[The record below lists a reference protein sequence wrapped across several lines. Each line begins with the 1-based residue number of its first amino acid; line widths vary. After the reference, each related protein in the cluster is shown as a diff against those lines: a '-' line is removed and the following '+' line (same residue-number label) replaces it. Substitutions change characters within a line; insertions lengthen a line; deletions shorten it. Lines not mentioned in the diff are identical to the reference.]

1 MSVVDMAR
9 RIKVVHPDYLIMYKL
24 GTFYK
29 AFGKDAYI
37 LSSIFGYKY
46 SIIDENIP
54 ICGKIWQNPWQF
66 KKNSVNYIRITD
78 MVYTIFWKKWNKL
91 EEKIE
96 ISILLNLY
104 GNLLTDT
111 QKNYMD
117 LYYNQ
122 DYSLSEIGDN
132 ENITRQAV
140 RTILVKSKRKL
151 YEYEQKLK
159 FMEKENN
166 IKKLIEKLQNSKNNS
181 EKQKNLKKIQEN
193 LDY

>member
-1 MSVVDMAR
+1 M
-9 RIKVVHPDYLIMYKL
+9 
-24 GTFYK
+24 
-29 AFGKDAYI
+29 
-37 LSSIFGYKY
+37 
-46 SIIDENIP
+46 
-54 ICGKIWQNPWQF
+54 
-66 KKNSVNYIRITD
+66 
-78 MVYTIFWKKWNKL
+78 

-96 ISILLNLY
+96 LSILLNLY
-104 GNLLTDT
+104 GNLLTET
-111 QKNYMD
+111 QRKYMD

-159 FMEKENN
+159 FMEKEKN
-166 IKKLIEKLQNSKNNS
+166 IKKLIENLKNSKS
-181 EKQKNLKKIQEN
+181 ETEKKKIIKKIQEN

>member
-1 MSVVDMAR
+1 M
-9 RIKVVHPDYLIMYKL
+9 
-24 GTFYK
+24 
-29 AFGKDAYI
+29 
-37 LSSIFGYKY
+37 
-46 SIIDENIP
+46 
-54 ICGKIWQNPWQF
+54 
-66 KKNSVNYIRITD
+66 
-78 MVYTIFWKKWNKL
+78 

-104 GNLLTDT
+104 GNLLTET

-140 RTILVKSKRKL
+140 RTILVKSKNKL
-151 YEYEQKLK
+151 YEYEQKLR

-166 IKKLIEKLQNSKNNS
+166 IKKLLEKIQASNNEA
-181 EKQKNLKKIQEN
+181 EKQKYFKKIQEN

>member
-1 MSVVDMAR
+1 M
-9 RIKVVHPDYLIMYKL
+9 KL
-24 GTFYK
+24 EKRTV
-29 AFGKDAYI
+29 
-37 LSSIFGYKY
+37 
-46 SIIDENIP
+46 P
-54 ICGKIWQNPWQF
+54 I
-66 KKNSVNYIRITD
+66 SR
-78 MVYTIFWKKWNKL
+78 KKWNKL

-104 GNLLTDT
+104 GNLLTET
-111 QKNYMD
+111 QKSYMD

-151 YEYEQKLK
+151 REYEEKLK

-166 IKKLIEKLQNSKNNS
+166 IRRLIEKIYISKSDS
-181 EKQKNLKKIQEN
+181 EKQKYLKKIQDN

>member
-1 MSVVDMAR
+1 
-9 RIKVVHPDYLIMYKL
+9 
-24 GTFYK
+24 
-29 AFGKDAYI
+29 
-37 LSSIFGYKY
+37 
-46 SIIDENIP
+46 
-54 ICGKIWQNPWQF
+54 
-66 KKNSVNYIRITD
+66 
-78 MVYTIFWKKWNKL
+78 MVCTIFWKKWNKL

-104 GNLLTDT
+104 GNLLTET

-166 IKKLIEKLQNSKNNS
+166 IKKLIEKIQNSKNDS
-181 EKQKNLKKIQEN
+181 EKQRYLKRLREN

>member
-1 MSVVDMAR
+1 M
-9 RIKVVHPDYLIMYKL
+9 
-24 GTFYK
+24 
-29 AFGKDAYI
+29 
-37 LSSIFGYKY
+37 
-46 SIIDENIP
+46 
-54 ICGKIWQNPWQF
+54 
-66 KKNSVNYIRITD
+66 
-78 MVYTIFWKKWNKL
+78 

-104 GNLLTDT
+104 GNLLTET

-140 RTILVKSKRKL
+140 RTILVKSKNKL
-151 YEYEQKLK
+151 YEYERKLR

-166 IKKLIEKLQNSKNNS
+166 IKKLLEKIQASNNEE
-181 EKQKNLKKIQEN
+181 EKQKYLKKIQEN

>member
-1 MSVVDMAR
+1 M
-9 RIKVVHPDYLIMYKL
+9 
-24 GTFYK
+24 
-29 AFGKDAYI
+29 
-37 LSSIFGYKY
+37 
-46 SIIDENIP
+46 
-54 ICGKIWQNPWQF
+54 
-66 KKNSVNYIRITD
+66 
-78 MVYTIFWKKWNKL
+78 

-104 GNLLTDT
+104 GNLLTET
-111 QKNYMD
+111 QKKYMD

-140 RTILVKSKRKL
+140 RTILVKSKRRL

-159 FMEKENN
+159 FMEKEKN
-166 IKKLIEKLQNSKNNS
+166 IKKSIEKLHNSKSDS
-181 EKQKNLKKIQEN
+181 EKQKYLKEIQKN

>member
-1 MSVVDMAR
+1 MEE
-9 RIKVVHPDYLIMYKL
+9 
-24 GTFYK
+24 
-29 AFGKDAYI
+29 I
-37 LSSIFGYKY
+37 LQ
-46 SIIDENIP
+46 NT
-54 ICGKIWQNPWQF
+54 WQL

-78 MVYTIFWKKWNKL
+78 IVYFCWKKWNKL

-104 GNLLTDT
+104 GNLLTET

-151 YEYEQKLK
+151 FEYEQKLK

-166 IKKLIEKLQNSKNNS
+166 IKKLIEKLQNSKNDS
-181 EKQKNLKKIQEN
+181 EKQKYLKKIQEN

>member
-1 MSVVDMAR
+1 M
-9 RIKVVHPDYLIMYKL
+9 
-24 GTFYK
+24 
-29 AFGKDAYI
+29 
-37 LSSIFGYKY
+37 
-46 SIIDENIP
+46 
-54 ICGKIWQNPWQF
+54 
-66 KKNSVNYIRITD
+66 
-78 MVYTIFWKKWNKL
+78 

-104 GNLLTDT
+104 GNLLTET

-140 RTILVKSKRKL
+140 RTILVKSKNKL
-151 YEYEQKLK
+151 YEYEHKLR

-166 IKKLIEKLQNSKNNS
+166 IKKLLEKIQASNNEV
-181 EKQKNLKKIQEN
+181 EKQKYFKKIQEN

>member
-1 MSVVDMAR
+1 M
-9 RIKVVHPDYLIMYKL
+9 
-24 GTFYK
+24 
-29 AFGKDAYI
+29 
-37 LSSIFGYKY
+37 
-46 SIIDENIP
+46 
-54 ICGKIWQNPWQF
+54 
-66 KKNSVNYIRITD
+66 
-78 MVYTIFWKKWNKL
+78 

-104 GNLLTDT
+104 GNLLTET
-111 QKNYMD
+111 QKTYMD

-140 RTILVKSKRKL
+140 RTILVKSRKKL

-159 FMEKENN
+159 FMEKENS
-166 IKKLIEKLQNSKNNS
+166 IKKLIEKIQSSKDNIERQNY
-181 EKQKNLKKIQEN
+181 LRKIQEN

>member
-1 MSVVDMAR
+1 M
-9 RIKVVHPDYLIMYKL
+9 
-24 GTFYK
+24 
-29 AFGKDAYI
+29 
-37 LSSIFGYKY
+37 
-46 SIIDENIP
+46 
-54 ICGKIWQNPWQF
+54 
-66 KKNSVNYIRITD
+66 
-78 MVYTIFWKKWNKL
+78 

-104 GNLLTDT
+104 GNLLTET
-111 QKNYMD
+111 QKKYMD

-151 YEYEQKLK
+151 FEYEQKLK

-166 IKKLIEKLQNSKNNS
+166 IKKLLEKIKNTKS
-181 EKQKNLKKIQEN
+181 EEEKQKYIKKIQEN
-193 LDY
+193 IDY

>member
-1 MSVVDMAR
+1 M
-9 RIKVVHPDYLIMYKL
+9 
-24 GTFYK
+24 
-29 AFGKDAYI
+29 
-37 LSSIFGYKY
+37 
-46 SIIDENIP
+46 
-54 ICGKIWQNPWQF
+54 
-66 KKNSVNYIRITD
+66 
-78 MVYTIFWKKWNKL
+78 

-104 GNLLTDT
+104 GNLLTET
-111 QKNYMD
+111 QKTYMD

-159 FMEKENN
+159 FMEKENS
-166 IKKLIEKLQNSKNNS
+166 IKKLVEKIQSSKDDIERQNY
-181 EKQKNLKKIQEN
+181 LRKIQEN

>member
-1 MSVVDMAR
+1 M
-9 RIKVVHPDYLIMYKL
+9 K
-24 GTFYK
+24 
-29 AFGKDAYI
+29 
-37 LSSIFGYKY
+37 
-46 SIIDENIP
+46 
-54 ICGKIWQNPWQF
+54 
-66 KKNSVNYIRITD
+66 
-78 MVYTIFWKKWNKL
+78 KL

-104 GNLLTDT
+104 GNLLTET
-111 QKNYMD
+111 QKTYMD

-159 FMEKENN
+159 FMEKEDS
-166 IKKLIEKLQNSKNNS
+166 IKKLVEKIQSSKDDIERQNY
-181 EKQKNLKKIQEN
+181 LRKIQEN

>member
-1 MSVVDMAR
+1 M
-9 RIKVVHPDYLIMYKL
+9 K
-24 GTFYK
+24 
-29 AFGKDAYI
+29 
-37 LSSIFGYKY
+37 
-46 SIIDENIP
+46 
-54 ICGKIWQNPWQF
+54 
-66 KKNSVNYIRITD
+66 
-78 MVYTIFWKKWNKL
+78 KL

-104 GNLLTDT
+104 GNLLTET

-132 ENITRQAV
+132 EDITRQAV
-140 RTILVKSKRKL
+140 RTILVKSKKKL

-159 FMEKENN
+159 FMKKENN
-166 IKKLIEKLQNSKNNS
+166 IKILIEKLQNTKNET
-181 EKQKNLKKIQEN
+181 EKKKYIKKIQEN

>member
-1 MSVVDMAR
+1 M
-9 RIKVVHPDYLIMYKL
+9 
-24 GTFYK
+24 
-29 AFGKDAYI
+29 
-37 LSSIFGYKY
+37 
-46 SIIDENIP
+46 
-54 ICGKIWQNPWQF
+54 
-66 KKNSVNYIRITD
+66 
-78 MVYTIFWKKWNKL
+78 

-104 GNLLTDT
+104 GNLLTET

-140 RTILVKSKRKL
+140 RTILVKSKNKL
-151 YEYEQKLK
+151 YEYEQKLR

-166 IKKLIEKLQNSKNNS
+166 IKKLLEKIQASNNEV
-181 EKQKNLKKIQEN
+181 EKQKYLKKIQDN

>member
-1 MSVVDMAR
+1 MGNNK
-9 RIKVVHPDYLIMYKL
+9 KVEKMLL
-24 GTFYK
+24 NT
-29 AFGKDAYI
+29 
-37 LSSIFGYKY
+37 
-46 SIIDENIP
+46 
-54 ICGKIWQNPWQF
+54 WQF

-78 MVYTIFWKKWNKL
+78 IVYFFWKKWNKL

-104 GNLLTDT
+104 RNLLTET

-166 IKKLIEKLQNSKNNS
+166 IKKLIEKLQNSKNDS
-181 EKQKNLKKIQEN
+181 EKQKYLKKIQEN

>member
-1 MSVVDMAR
+1 M
-9 RIKVVHPDYLIMYKL
+9 
-24 GTFYK
+24 
-29 AFGKDAYI
+29 
-37 LSSIFGYKY
+37 
-46 SIIDENIP
+46 
-54 ICGKIWQNPWQF
+54 
-66 KKNSVNYIRITD
+66 
-78 MVYTIFWKKWNKL
+78 

-96 ISILLNLY
+96 ISILLHLY
-104 GNLLTDT
+104 GNLLTET

-140 RTILVKSKRKL
+140 RTILVKSKNKL
-151 YEYEQKLK
+151 YEYEQKLR

-166 IKKLIEKLQNSKNNS
+166 IKKLLEKIQASNNEV
-181 EKQKNLKKIQEN
+181 EKQKYFKKIQEN

>member
-1 MSVVDMAR
+1 M
-9 RIKVVHPDYLIMYKL
+9 
-24 GTFYK
+24 
-29 AFGKDAYI
+29 
-37 LSSIFGYKY
+37 
-46 SIIDENIP
+46 
-54 ICGKIWQNPWQF
+54 
-66 KKNSVNYIRITD
+66 
-78 MVYTIFWKKWNKL
+78 

-104 GNLLTDT
+104 GNLLTET

-151 YEYEQKLK
+151 REYEEKLG

-166 IKKLIEKLQNSKNNS
+166 IKKLIEKIYISKSDS
-181 EKQKNLKKIQEN
+181 EKQKYLKEIQEN

>member
-1 MSVVDMAR
+1 MD
-9 RIKVVHPDYLIMYKL
+9 
-24 GTFYK
+24 
-29 AFGKDAYI
+29 
-37 LSSIFGYKY
+37 
-46 SIIDENIP
+46 
-54 ICGKIWQNPWQF
+54 
-66 KKNSVNYIRITD
+66 
-78 MVYTIFWKKWNKL
+78 
-91 EEKIE
+91 EKIE

-104 GNLLTDT
+104 GNLLTET
-111 QKNYMD
+111 QRNYMD

-140 RTILVKSKRKL
+140 RTILVKSKNKL

-166 IKKLIEKLQNSKNNS
+166 IRKLIEKLQSSKNDA
-181 EKQKNLKKIQEN
+181 EKQKYLRKIQEN

>member
-1 MSVVDMAR
+1 M
-9 RIKVVHPDYLIMYKL
+9 
-24 GTFYK
+24 
-29 AFGKDAYI
+29 
-37 LSSIFGYKY
+37 
-46 SIIDENIP
+46 
-54 ICGKIWQNPWQF
+54 
-66 KKNSVNYIRITD
+66 
-78 MVYTIFWKKWNKL
+78 

-104 GNLLTDT
+104 GNLLTET

-140 RTILVKSKRKL
+140 RTILVKSKNKL
-151 YEYEQKLK
+151 YEYEQKLR

-166 IKKLIEKLQNSKNNS
+166 IKKLLEKIQASNNEA
-181 EKQKNLKKIQEN
+181 EKQKYLKKIQEN